1 MRTAPQ
7 PGSEDPASR
16 PCCGARA
23 VADSAED
30 ALFMTTGDD
39 EPRGI
44 PASATIKLTGDDGW
58 ERRFD
63 LARDDGPLVR
73 VRTLVEGETAIFQT
87 CPICLSGQ
95 PDTREHVPQRDLG
108 GRVVTRT
115 CSRCNNELGSR
126 VEVAL
131 KDWFD
136 HALRSVRFSGGDVP
150 GVRRSPR
157 LLLRWSPEGEFILF
171 PESESDSTFQE
182 MLKSG
187 SVLMQYS
194 PPEPRLW
201 QAAAL
206 KHAYLAACVCLR
218 QIPMTPLADQVRAE
232 LLAVRDATRGHEPF
246 GEIAAGLRLSRSY
259 APASGPAVSLVALRS
274 DGGEIV
280 DVGLSLAGTLFVS
293 WPLEPL
299 QFTTP

>member
-1 MRTAPQ
+1 
-7 PGSEDPASR
+7 
-16 PCCGARA
+16 
-23 VADSAED
+23 
-30 ALFMTTGDD
+30 MTTGND
-39 EPRGI
+39 ERRGI
-44 PASATIKLTGDDGW
+44 PTSATINLIADDGRD
-58 ERRFD
+58 RRFE
-63 LARDDGPLVR
+63 LARDEGSPVR
-73 VRTLVEGETAIFQT
+73 VRTLIEGEPKIFAV

-115 CSRCNNELGSR
+115 CSRCNSEFGSR

-136 HALRSVRFSGGDVP
+136 DALRHVRFSGGDVR
-150 GVRRSPR
+150 GVRSSPR

-171 PESESDSTFQE
+171 PESESDPTFQE
-182 MLKSG
+182 MLESG
-187 SVLMQYS
+187 SVLMHYS

-201 QAAAL
+201 CAAAL

-232 LLAVRDATRGHEPF
+232 LLAVRDATRGKEPL

-259 APASGPAVSLVALRS
+259 APATDPAVSLVALQTDS
-274 DGGEIV
+274 GEVV

-299 QFTTP
+299 QFGTP

>member
-1 MRTAPQ
+1 MLSS
-7 PGSEDPASR
+7 G
-16 PCCGARA
+16 
-23 VADSAED
+23 
-30 ALFMTTGDD
+30 FMTTGND
-39 EPRGI
+39 EARGV
-44 PASATIKLTGDDGW
+44 PTSANIKLIGDDGQ
-58 ERRFD
+58 EHRFD
-63 LARDDGPLVR
+63 LARDEGSQVR
-73 VRTLVEGETAIFQT
+73 VRTLIEGRTEIFPV
-87 CPICLSGQ
+87 CPICLSGE

-136 HALRSVRFSGGDVP
+136 DALRHARFSGGEVR

-157 LLLRWSPEGEFILF
+157 LLLRWSPAGEFILF
-171 PESESDSTFQE
+171 PESESDPTFQE
-182 MLKSG
+182 MLESG
-187 SVLMQYS
+187 SVLMHYS

-201 QAAAL
+201 SAAAL
-206 KHAYLAACVCLR
+206 KHAYLATCVCLR
-218 QIPMTPLADQVRAE
+218 QIPMTPVADQVRAE
-232 LLAVRDATRGHEPF
+232 LLAVRDATRGKEPF

-259 APASGPAVSLVALRS
+259 APASGPTVALVALQT

-299 QFTTP
+299 QLGPP